1 MAPMMSRIRNAESKT
16 PCAKWVVAG
25 ATRADVPQA
34 RVVTSF
40 TDLID
45 QQHLLQAELADP
57 AAPAHTAA
65 PTITWLRP
73 RGSVEASGLLQRAVA
88 ESLITRASRDGFE
101 AVFFLT
107 PSPTHQAAAAAIGRW
122 VDKAALVVLDD
133 DSHTAEQAASAL
145 AEADITVTEA
155 VWA

>member
-1 MAPMMSRIRNAESKT
+1 
-16 PCAKWVVAG
+16 
-25 ATRADVPQA
+25 
-34 RVVTSF
+34 
-40 TDLID
+40 
-45 QQHLLQAELADP
+45 
-57 AAPAHTAA
+57 
-65 PTITWLRP
+65 
-73 RGSVEASGLLQRAVA
+73 VEASGLLQRAVA

-122 VDKAALVVLDD
+122 VDKTALVVLDD